1 MDIAI
6 ASSCLD
12 FIICQHY
19 ATCNAVMKFQCMN
32 GLSPTHSNDLLNAL
46 LECIKF
52 YLYRH
57 IVFFLLTYLN
67 CFIHLTYSQRFINC
81 MFFTETGL
89 EGVYLISQALSTPK
103 TTFNK
108 CTYEL
113 ACQYS

>member
-19 ATCNAVMKFQCMN
+19 ATCNAVMKFQYMN

-52 YLYRH
+52 YLYIH
-57 IVFFLLTYLN
+57 IVFLLTYLN
-67 CFIHLTYSQRFINC
+67 CFIHLTYSQLFINC
-81 MFFTETGL
+81 FFLTETGL
-89 EGVYLISQALSTPK
+89 EGVYLISQALSIPK

-108 CTYEL
+108 YTYEL